1 MNREMFEMRKF
12 IKNPY
17 AERIRKNGCMIRVT
31 RGEGT
36 DKVIVEE
43 RTITPEEIK
52 SSNQRRDAIL
62 EKRSVKG

>member
-1 MNREMFEMRKF
+1 MRKF

-17 AERIRKNGCMIRVT
+17 AERIRKNGCTIRIT

-43 RTITPEEIK
+43 RVVTPEEIAV
-52 SSNQRRDAIL
+52 SNAKRDDILSDRR
-62 EKRSVKG
+62 V

>member
-1 MNREMFEMRKF
+1 MKKF

-31 RGEGT
+31 RGEGS

-43 RTITPEEIK
+43 RIITPEEIEI
-52 SSNQRRDAIL
+52 SNERRDAIL
-62 EKRSVKG
+62 NKRRVQG

>member
-1 MNREMFEMRKF
+1 MRKF

-31 RGEGT
+31 RGEGS

-43 RTITPEEIK
+43 RIITPEEIEI
-52 SSNQRRDAIL
+52 SNERRNTNL
-62 EKRSVKG
+62 SKRRVQS

>member
-1 MNREMFEMRKF
+1 MRKF

-31 RGEGT
+31 RGEGS

-43 RTITPEEIK
+43 RIITPEDIEI
-52 SSNQRRDAIL
+52 SNEQRNTIL
-62 EKRSVKG
+62 NKRRVQS